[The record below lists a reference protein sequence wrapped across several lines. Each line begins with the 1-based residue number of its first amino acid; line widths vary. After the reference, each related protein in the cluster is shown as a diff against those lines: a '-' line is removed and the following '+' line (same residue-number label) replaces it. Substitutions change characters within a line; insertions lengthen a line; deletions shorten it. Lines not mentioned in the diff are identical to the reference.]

1 MKRTVNTVPPSL
13 CLREKAGLQE
23 HWQRKKKKSN
33 CAKKERGS
41 SDPNAQRR
49 TAYSNGEE
57 LGGCV
62 RGVDNPVGDARIQE
76 TLPCSIDAFSCTTTF
91 LSYSNQSL
99 HTHRTTHTHTP
110 HRATKKRNI
119 LQTNRTVGSSERED
133 TVQALLNFDH

>member
-13 CLREKAGLQE
+13 CLREKAGLPE

-49 TAYSNGEE
+49 TADSNGEE

-91 LSYSNQSL
+91 HSSAIATRASTLAEP
-99 HTHRTTHTHTP
+99 HTCTHRTEPRRKRTSCKRTELLGRPNKKTP
-110 HRATKKRNI
+110 FRHC
-119 LQTNRTVGSSERED
+119 
-133 TVQALLNFDH
+133 